1 MSERKTLSAER
12 IKELQNRPIDL
23 SDIPEVSDSMW
34 ESGHYRNWK
43 PAKKAISLR
52 IDLDNYEWL
61 KTRGPGY
68 QKRLNEVLRW
78 ARSNGCPIA

>member
-34 ESGHYRNWK
+34 ETGHYRNWK
-43 PAKKAISLR
+43 PAKKAISIR

-61 KTRGPGY
+61 KNRGPGY